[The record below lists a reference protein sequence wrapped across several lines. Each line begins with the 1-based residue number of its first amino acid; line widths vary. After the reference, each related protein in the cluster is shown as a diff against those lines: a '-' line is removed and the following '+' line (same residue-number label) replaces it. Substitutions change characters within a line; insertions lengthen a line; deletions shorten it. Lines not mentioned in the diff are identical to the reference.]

1 MDSETL
7 SHIFEPFFTTKETGK
22 GTGLGLSMVYGI
34 VKQSNGYIMAYSEPG
49 RGTTFKIYFPR
60 TEESVSPLL
69 QKAEGKIATG
79 TETILVV
86 EDEPALRELTCVLLE
101 DAGYKVL
108 ESSGVEDALET
119 AKDVQRRID
128 LLLTDIVMPRMDGRE
143 LANQMV
149 ALRPDL
155 KVLYMSGYP
164 DDIIVHRGVL
174 AQGTVLV
181 QKPFTKTTLLRKV
194 RETLDS
200 QVANSFTRK

>member
-1 MDSETL
+1 MLAVSDTGTGMDSETL

-49 RGTTFKIYFPR
+49 RGTTFKIYFPC

-101 DAGYKVL
+101 DAGYQVL

-143 LANQMV
+143 LANQ
-149 ALRPDL
+149 R
-155 KVLYMSGYP
+155 S
-164 DDIIVHRGVL
+164 
-174 AQGTVLV
+174 
-181 QKPFTKTTLLRKV
+181 
-194 RETLDS
+194 EE
-200 QVANSFTRK
+200 